1 MAIFEAPLSWSEAI
15 RLKMWKLMD
24 NVQSSLFKV
33 EELRDSILLQVFEY
47 SQSGGVESGA
57 LNCS

>member
-15 RLKMWKLMD
+15 RHEMWKLMD

-33 EELRDSILLQVFEY
+33 EKLRNSILLQVFEY
-47 SQSGGVESGA
+47 SQSGSVEGGA